1 MAPPS
6 QPVQVMQHHPPP
18 SQQQQQPQALSGAY
32 TPPPSVG
39 SRPSSTSSHAEA
51 NGQAVARQ
59 RQLDAQQQVARQSS
73 GPAEPLLH
81 LEPTVQAM
89 APPSQPVQVMQH
101 HPPPAQQQ
109 QQPQALSGAY
119 TPPPSVGSRPS
130 STSSHAEAN
139 GQAVAQQRQLDAQQ
153 QVAKQSSGPAEPLL
167 HLEPTV
173 QAMAPPSQ
181 P

>member
-18 SQQQQQPQALSGAY
+18 AQQQQQPQALSGAY

-73 GPAEPLLH
+73 GPAEPLVD

-109 QQPQALSGAY
+109 QQQQPQALSGAY

-130 STSSHAEAN
+130 STSSH
-139 GQAVAQQRQLDAQQ
+139 
-153 QVAKQSSGPAEPLL
+153 
-167 HLEPTV
+167 
-173 QAMAPPSQ
+173 
-181 P
+181 